1 MLLKRSFAGLGLLAS
16 LFMGAPVFAEDSI
29 EFRTTYYN
37 QGDSDSSYGTRKG
50 DGNTDVD
57 ETATIIEPIVI
68 VKYDVSARTN
78 VSLQIDADFIS
89 SASVERLS
97 NPPVTNQGGA
107 TGDKRLGG
115 KVGLSHQFEFAD
127 VRGSVGFS
135 KEYEYTS
142 VSLSGGFSKELFERQ
157 STLSVDLSVY
167 VDEVDVITRTGREP
181 GGEERTSINID
192 FGWSQILTQ
201 NSQLDLS
208 LSLSFMDGFLQTA
221 YNRVYLDVG
230 NVGVEVDEVVP
241 DQRVRL
247 AFGGVYKHFFETGT
261 SLHFGQRFYFDDWG
275 ILANTTFIEAYQY
288 VTEQLYVG
296 LRYRFYYQTE
306 ADFYE
311 DRGRQFT
318 LAQVQA
324 VAQPGAYTGFER
336 TNDPDLS
343 SFISHTVGL
352 TFGLA
357 NLEFGQNKGEITTSI
372 DYMVRDDGLNA
383 FWFSFGIKSDF

>member
-1 MLLKRSFAGLGLLAS
+1 MLLKRVMVVSVFAACLLSGLT
-16 LFMGAPVFAEDSI
+16 VFAEDSI
-29 EFRTTYYN
+29 EFRTTYYK

-68 VKYDVSARTN
+68 VKYDLGPRTN
-78 VSLQIDADFIS
+78 ISLQIDADFIS

-107 TGDKRLGG
+107 TGDNRIGG

-135 KEYEYTS
+135 KEYEYS
-142 VSLSGGFSKELFERQ
+142 SISLAGGFSKEFFDRQ

-167 VDEVDVITRTGREP
+167 VDQIDVITRTGREP
-181 GGEERTSINID
+181 GGEDRTSINID
-192 FGWSQILTQ
+192 LGWSQILTQ

-208 LSLSFMDGFLQTA
+208 LSLSLMDGFLQTA

-230 NVGVEVDEVVP
+230 TVGVEVDEVVP
-241 DQRVRL
+241 DSRVRL
-247 AFGGVYKHFFETGT
+247 AFGGVYKHFFDTGT

-275 ILANTTFIEAYQY
+275 ILANTTFIEGYQY
-288 VTEQLYVG
+288 ITEQFYVG

-311 DRGRQFT
+311 DRGNQFS

-343 SFISHTVGL
+343 SFLSHTVGL

-357 NLEFGQNKGEITTSI
+357 NLKFGQNKGEITTSI